1 MKAETEDERMEQI
14 SVLVADDDREIVESI
29 AIFLKAE
36 NYDVIKA
43 YNGREALEKARENSV
58 QLIILD
64 IMMPEMDGFTLGKKI
79 REIDGN
85 VPFVYIT
92 AKSMKEDMKQ
102 GYEIG
107 ADDYIVKPFDSEVL
121 ILKIKAILSRSK
133 HEEAEP
139 KPKFITIGEYV
150 FNTELRTITKNEEQI
165 KLTPK
170 EARLLELLYNYKDGL
185 LPREKALTEIW
196 GTNDYFTA
204 RSMDVYVTKLRK
216 YFKDDQNIKIE
227 NVHGSG
233 FRLVIEE

>member
-1 MKAETEDERMEQI
+1 MKYCFGVDIGGTTVKMGLFAENGDIRDKWEIVTKTEDE
-14 SVLVADDDREIVESI
+14 
-29 AIFLKAE
+29 
-36 NYDVIKA
+36 
-43 YNGREALEKARENSV
+43 G
-58 QLIILD
+58 
-64 IMMPEMDGFTLGKKI
+64 
-79 REIDGN
+79 
-85 VPFVYIT
+85 
-92 AKSMKEDMKQ
+92 
-102 GYEIG
+102 
-107 ADDYIVKPFDSEVL
+107 
-121 ILKIKAILSRSK
+121 KAILSRSK

>member
-1 MKAETEDERMEQI
+1 
-14 SVLVADDDREIVESI
+14 
-29 AIFLKAE
+29 
-36 NYDVIKA
+36 
-43 YNGREALEKARENSV
+43 
-58 QLIILD
+58 
-64 IMMPEMDGFTLGKKI
+64 
-79 REIDGN
+79 
-85 VPFVYIT
+85 
-92 AKSMKEDMKQ
+92 MKQ

-107 ADDYIVKPFDSEVL
+107 AVNYIVKPFDSEVL

-233 FRLVIEE
+233 FRLVIEEVKKAEGKPQLFLLLGYGYFSCLTIGRIFRGVHALESCDPVLIGCGMIYTYRDIPIRRYLWPEN

>member
-1 MKAETEDERMEQI
+1 MTQKILLVEDDPCFG
-14 SVLVADDDREIVESI
+14 SVLQSYLQLSDYEVTLRVNGNEGLNAFRKEKFDIC
-29 AIFLKAE
+29 LL
-36 NYDVIKA
+36 DV
-43 YNGREALEKARENSV
+43 
-58 QLIILD
+58 
-64 IMMPEMDGFTLGKKI
+64 MMPEMDGFTLGKKI
-79 REIDGN
+79 REIDPS

-92 AKSMKEDMKQ
+92 AKSLKEDMKL

>member
-1 MKAETEDERMEQI
+1 MSQKILLVEDDPCFG
-14 SVLVADDDREIVESI
+14 SVLKSYLELSD
-29 AIFLKAE
+29 
-36 NYDVIKA
+36 YDVVLCV
-43 YNGREALEKARENSV
+43 NGSGGLETFRKDKFDIC
-58 QLIILD
+58 LLD
-64 IMMPEMDGFTLGKKI
+64 VMMPEMDGFTLGKKI
-79 REIDGN
+79 REIDGG

-92 AKSMKEDMKQ
+92 AKSLKEDMKQ

-133 HEEAEP
+133 HEEIEV
-139 KPKFITIGEYV
+139 KPKLIEISDYV
-150 FNTELRTITKNEEQI
+150 FNTELRTITKNNELI

-170 EARLLELLYNYKDGL
+170 EARLLEMLYNFRDGL
-185 LPREKALTEIW
+185 LSRDKALNEIW

-216 YFKDDQNIKIE
+216 YFKDDDKIKIE

-233 FRLVIEE
+233 FRLIIEK

>member
-1 MKAETEDERMEQI
+1 M
-14 SVLVADDDREIVESI
+14 
-29 AIFLKAE
+29 IFL
-36 NYDVIKA
+36 
-43 YNGREALEKARENSV
+43 
-58 QLIILD
+58 
-64 IMMPEMDGFTLGKKI
+64 
-79 REIDGN
+79 
-85 VPFVYIT
+85 T
-92 AKSMKEDMKQ
+92 AKADVQSKVRGLKE
-102 GYEIG
+102 G
-107 ADDYIVKPFDSEVL
+107 AEDYIVKPFDSEVL

>member
-1 MKAETEDERMEQI
+1 MAQKILLVEDDPCFG
-14 SVLVADDDREIVESI
+14 SVLKSYLELSDYEVTLCVNGNEGLEAFRKGKFDIC
-29 AIFLKAE
+29 LL
-36 NYDVIKA
+36 DV
-43 YNGREALEKARENSV
+43 
-58 QLIILD
+58 
-64 IMMPEMDGFTLGKKI
+64 MMPEMDGFTLGKKI
-79 REIDGN
+79 REMDTS

-92 AKSMKEDMKQ
+92 AKSLKEDVKL

-139 KPKFITIGEYV
+139 KPKIIHIGQYEI
-150 FNTELRTITKNEEQI
+150 NTELRVISKNDEQI

-170 EARLLELLYNYKDGL
+170 YKDGL

-216 YFKDDQNIKIE
+216 YFKDDENIKIE

-233 FRLVIEE
+233 FRLVISE

>member
-1 MKAETEDERMEQI
+1 
-14 SVLVADDDREIVESI
+14 
-29 AIFLKAE
+29 
-36 NYDVIKA
+36 
-43 YNGREALEKARENSV
+43 
-58 QLIILD
+58 
-64 IMMPEMDGFTLGKKI
+64 MPEMDGFTLGKKI

-204 RSMDVYVTKLRK
+204 RSMDVYITKLRK
-216 YFKDDQNIKIE
+216 HLKKDPSVEII
-227 NVHGSG
+227 NVHGKG
-233 FRLVIEE
+233 YKLIL